1 MRGVQPYVKTTIQ
14 REQEETGKLQI
25 LNEPLHLFYLV
36 LQIVSYVQM
45 DSGPKSSN
53 VSCLTMD
60 TEMLFTNSQQACKPL
75 FSLFPFPFSLS
86 WRNVS
91 EKTPQ
96 EFFPII
102 FPVSQDHQEDHQQNH
117 LLYQKAEMP
126 GSTRAAEGPTDKTGE
141 PAAKEAE
148 VPTERA
154 FKEPTTEARLH

>member
-1 MRGVQPYVKTTIQ
+1 MIELIIPHLKEEILRLRGELSA
-14 REQEETGKLQI
+14 R
-25 LNEPLHLFYLV
+25 
-36 LQIVSYVQM
+36 
-45 DSGPKSSN
+45 
-53 VSCLTMD
+53 
-60 TEMLFTNSQQACKPL
+60 
-75 FSLFPFPFSLS
+75 FSWAWGS
-86 WRNVS
+86 VS

-96 EFFPII
+96 EFYPII